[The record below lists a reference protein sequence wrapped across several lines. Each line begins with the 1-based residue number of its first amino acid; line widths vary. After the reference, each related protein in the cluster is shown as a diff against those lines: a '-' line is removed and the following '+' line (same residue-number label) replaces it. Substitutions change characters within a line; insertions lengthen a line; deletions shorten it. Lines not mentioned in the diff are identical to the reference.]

1 MQARDVMTTRLV
13 TVTPETSVQEIAKQ
27 LIERRISAIPVVGED
42 NHVVGIVSEGDLMR
56 RPETGGQRRPS
67 WWLTLFDPPPERAA
81 QYVRAH
87 GLRARDVMTRE
98 MVTVSEDASL
108 EEIATLLERHRIKRV
123 PVVRDG
129 KLVGI
134 VSRANLL
141 HGLVARKHGVVSSDD
156 RSVKAALH
164 RAVAQTGVN
173 TSYLNIVLAQGVV
186 YLWGVVESEQEHAAL
201 RVAAETTPGV
211 RKIEDH
217 VGVLD
222 RAPLRGALWS

>member
-1 MQARDVMTTRLV
+1 
-13 TVTPETSVQEIAKQ
+13 
-27 LIERRISAIPVVGED
+27 
-42 NHVVGIVSEGDLMR
+42 MR
-56 RPETGGQRRPS
+56 RPETGGQRHRS

-87 GLRARDVMTRE
+87 GLHARDVMTRE
-98 MVTVSEDASL
+98 VVTIAEDAAL

-141 HGLVARKHGVVSSDD
+141 HGLVARKHGLVSSDD
-156 RSVKAALH
+156 RSIKAALH
-164 RAVAQTGVN
+164 GAIAETGVN
-173 TSYLNIVLAQGVV
+173 TPYLNIVIVQGVV
-186 YLWGVVESEQEHAAL
+186 SLWGVVESEQEHAAL
-201 RVAAETTPGV
+201 RVAVETTPGV
-211 RKIEDH
+211 KRIEDH

-222 RAPLRGALWS
+222 RAPLRVALWS